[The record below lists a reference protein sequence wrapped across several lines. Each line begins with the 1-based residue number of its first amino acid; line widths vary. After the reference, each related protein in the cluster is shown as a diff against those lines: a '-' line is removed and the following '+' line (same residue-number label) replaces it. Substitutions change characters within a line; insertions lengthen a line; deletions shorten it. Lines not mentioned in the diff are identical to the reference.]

1 MRYTIGELAE
11 IIDGDRGK
19 NYPQQHEFFDTG
31 YCLFLNTGNVTS
43 QGFLFEQNQ
52 YITQEKCEILRK
64 GKLQRGDI
72 VYTTRGT
79 VGNAAYYNENVPYEH
94 VRINSGMVIIRP
106 NNSIVCT
113 KFLYQILKSDYYRP
127 YFKQYCTGSAQPQ
140 LPIKNFSKIELEIPP
155 IETQKKIADIL
166 SAYDDLIENNQK
178 QIKLLEEAAQR
189 LYKEW
194 FIDLHFPGYEST
206 PITDGIPQGWK
217 KEKLGEM
224 FSTFLGGTPSR
235 DKSEYWSN
243 GTIPWI
249 NSGKVNELRIVE
261 PSELITELAVQKS
274 ATKLLPKHTTLLAIT
289 GATLGQVSYT
299 EIETC
304 ANQSVVGIVDK
315 TEKFSEYIYCFVKN
329 NINHII
335 SKATGGAQQHINK
348 EIVNEYYILIPCDV
362 ILSAFKLLVN
372 PIFEKMMVLL
382 TANIKLTEARD
393 RLLPKLMNGEIE
405 VTMDKQETVKVDK
418 FENIRKHW
426 QNVPYDEDLPLAAR
440 STGDI
445 SEETLEKLKE
455 IAEEE

>member
-1 MRYTIGELAE
+1 
-11 IIDGDRGK
+11 
-19 NYPQQHEFFDTG
+19 
-31 YCLFLNTGNVTS
+31 
-43 QGFLFEQNQ
+43 
-52 YITQEKCEILRK
+52 
-64 GKLQRGDI
+64 
-72 VYTTRGT
+72 
-79 VGNAAYYNENVPYEH
+79 
-94 VRINSGMVIIRP
+94 
-106 NNSIVCT
+106 
-113 KFLYQILKSDYYRP
+113 
-127 YFKQYCTGSAQPQ
+127 
-140 LPIKNFSKIELEIPP
+140 
-155 IETQKKIADIL
+155 
-166 SAYDDLIENNQK
+166 
-178 QIKLLEEAAQR
+178 
-189 LYKEW
+189 
-194 FIDLHFPGYEST
+194 
-206 PITDGIPQGWK
+206 
-217 KEKLGEM
+217 M